1 MIRDAVRD
9 SKKNRDADDTLLAGW
24 MYADLFLGLM
34 VVFLA
39 TVTFIPEY
47 LGGLNESARNSAFN
61 YQEIYQK
68 PLIVVYEGFDGNRI
82 SQDIQAFL
90 MDEKLSSDTKAIY
103 TQIVGAYDK
112 ATETQSD
119 GILRAQDISKK
130 LDASG
135 IKILKNSSTTLSV
148 SNGIPKNRF
157 VLKITFAT
165 DVGVA
170 STP

>member
-1 MIRDAVRD
+1 
-9 SKKNRDADDTLLAGW
+9 
-24 MYADLFLGLM
+24 
-34 VVFLA
+34 
-39 TVTFIPEY
+39 
-47 LGGLNESARNSAFN
+47 
-61 YQEIYQK
+61 
-68 PLIVVYEGFDGNRI
+68 
-82 SQDIQAFL
+82 
-90 MDEKLSSDTKAIY
+90 MDEKLSSETKAIY